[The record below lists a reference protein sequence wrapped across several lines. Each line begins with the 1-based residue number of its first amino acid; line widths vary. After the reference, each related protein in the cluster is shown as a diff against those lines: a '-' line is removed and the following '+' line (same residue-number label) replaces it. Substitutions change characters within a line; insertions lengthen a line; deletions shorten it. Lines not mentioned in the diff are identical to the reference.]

1 MPNRS
6 DNLARPRARKGH
18 EHDKPITKVSTGSVV
33 VPDPNPDWGAMA
45 TMLWSSATDSGVST
59 FYGSTDWA
67 TLYLLCDTVQHWTEQ
82 GGRRSPELLRVVM
95 QGLGSLLFTEGDRR
109 RLRVELEQPDA
120 EPEWQAELHL
130 LVSDMSTATP

>member
-1 MPNRS
+1 M
-6 DNLARPRARKGH
+6 
-18 EHDKPITKVSTGSVV
+18 STGSVV